1 MNQSRHPSSDNIGIK
16 NPSSL
21 PSLVGSVVV
30 HGLIVVGVLFAH
42 TQQKPLPKTPPLEAS
57 LVTGDDL
64 MGAEDA
70 IAEAFAKY
78 QAQSLTQSTQKRQR
92 SAQLEAY
99 YDELTEREH
108 AYQIQMQEYAKS
120 LDTKILSQ
128 MQMQQQAMQEQ
139 RREREQAVTE
149 LKEREQSNDEIA
161 KENSQIFNE
170 VRERQLQKLSTQ
182 NRLTQKSLSDGEQ
195 LNNDTPTTPTIGL
208 GGIVD
213 NGNGGGINKQ
223 NNNRNAVIIALQ
235 NHIRSYWRAT
245 GKNQT
250 LQVSLKV
257 DSHGNV
263 LGIQVSG
270 GDDYLHEQLK
280 DTISRAS
287 PLTPIIGTNYRQLN
301 FNFNIN

>member
-99 YDELTEREH
+99 YDELTERER

-149 LKEREQSNDEIA
+149 LKNESKAMMKLPKKTA
-161 KENSQIFNE
+161 KFSMKFVNANYKNYQH
-170 VRERQLQKLSTQ
+170 K
-182 NRLTQKSLSDGEQ
+182 
-195 LNNDTPTTPTIGL
+195 
-208 GGIVD
+208 IV
-213 NGNGGGINKQ
+213 
-223 NNNRNAVIIALQ
+223 
-235 NHIRSYWRAT
+235 
-245 GKNQT
+245 
-250 LQVSLKV
+250 
-257 DSHGNV
+257 
-263 LGIQVSG
+263 
-270 GDDYLHEQLK
+270 
-280 DTISRAS
+280 S
-287 PLTPIIGTNYRQLN
+287 PKRV
-301 FNFNIN
+301 

>member
-1 MNQSRHPSSDNIGIK
+1 
-16 NPSSL
+16 
-21 PSLVGSVVV
+21 
-30 HGLIVVGVLFAH
+30 
-42 TQQKPLPKTPPLEAS
+42 
-57 LVTGDDL
+57 

-99 YDELTEREH
+99 YDELTERER

-170 VRERQLQKLSTQ
+170 VRERQLQKSSTQ